1 MIPEIEI
8 IKRLVLGS
16 ILGGIIGLER
26 EVNNRPAGF
35 RTHILVALGSTLI
48 MLVSTNG
55 FYIDG
60 ETVARGDPARL
71 AAQVVSGI
79 GFLGAG
85 TILRNDNQVKGL
97 TTAASLWVSAGI
109 GLAIGTGYYLA
120 GIVTSAI
127 TLATLRSLHS
137 IDRVMVKKPN
147 KELKILALDH
157 VGIVGEIGA
166 ICGKF
171 NIIIDNIS
179 ILRNIGMENK
189 ELIKVELLIKTPV
202 LFNESKLY
210 NEIFKIK
217 GISKIVYEGR
227 EVININTENEFDEE
241 ELID

>member
-8 IKRLVLGS
+8 IKRLVLAS
-16 ILGGIIGLER
+16 ILGGFIGLER

-60 ETVARGDPARL
+60 ESVVRGDPARL

-109 GLAIGTGYYLA
+109 GLAIGSGYYLG
-120 GIVTSAI
+120 GIVTSVI

-137 IDRVMVKKPN
+137 FDKVMVKKPN
-147 KELKILALDH
+147 KELKIFALDH
-157 VGIVGEIGA
+157 VGIVGEIGE
-166 ICGKF
+166 ICGRF
-171 NIIIDNIS
+171 NIVIDNIT
-179 ILRNIGMENK
+179 ILRNIGIEDK
-189 ELIKVELLIKTPV
+189 ELIKVELLVKTPV
-202 LFNESKLY
+202 LFNANKLY
-210 NEIFKIK
+210 NAIFKIE
-217 GISKIVYEGR
+217 GISKIIFEGK
-227 EVININTENEFDEE
+227 EVSNDEVEVDEE